1 MLVRFYDGAIL
12 PRALTKI
19 VEGEH
24 KVQVC
29 LILDNLCQDGL
40 GAKMSFDL
48 ARRHA
53 RVCGADKDCSG
64 RPNTRS
70 CIREV
75 MGNL

>member
-19 VEGEH
+19 VEGGH
-24 KVQVC
+24 KV
-29 LILDNLCQDGL
+29 LFILDNLCQDGL
-40 GAKMSFDL
+40 GAKMSFDF

-64 RPNTRS
+64 RPNTQS